1 MAMRDQNTDRSRD
14 SYTYFVTLQTRWMDN
29 DIYGHV
35 NNAHYYSYFDSAANK
50 YLIEQ
55 AGLDIQNSDVVGL
68 VVNSE
73 CNYHAP
79 VAYPQTLEI
88 GFRANKIGNSSV
100 QYGLAVFVKGEDEAS
115 AHGTFTHVFVN
126 QASGKSVPIPE
137 KIRSALQ
144 RVHAQ
149 QSADPNLLN

>member
-1 MAMRDQNTDRSRD
+1 MTDKNRSRNA
-14 SYTYFVTLQTRWMDN
+14 YHYFVTLQTRWMDN

-35 NNAHYYSYFDSAANK
+35 NNVHYYGYFDTVANK

-55 AGLDIQNSDVVGL
+55 GGLDIQTSDVVGF
-68 VVNSE
+68 VVNSQ

-79 VAYPQTLEI
+79 VQYPQLIEI

-100 QYGLAVFVKGEDEAS
+100 EYGLAVFVKDEDQAA

-126 QASGKSVPIPE
+126 RHENKSAPIPE
-137 KIRSALQ
+137 KIRSALK
-144 RVHAQ
+144 RVQAT
-149 QSADPNLLN
+149 L